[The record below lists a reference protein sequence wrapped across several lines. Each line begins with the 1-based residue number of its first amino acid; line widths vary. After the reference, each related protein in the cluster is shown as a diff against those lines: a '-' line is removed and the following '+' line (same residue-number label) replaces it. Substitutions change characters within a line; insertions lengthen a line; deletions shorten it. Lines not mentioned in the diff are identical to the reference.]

1 MIGNMA
7 SGMER
12 LIIEHEHFLSEVL
25 LHAVASSKSGDM
37 KESIHAASL
46 KSV

>member
-1 MIGNMA
+1 MSGNMA

-12 LIIEHEHFLSEVL
+12 MIIEHEHFLSEVL

-37 KESIHAASL
+37 NESIHAA
-46 KSV
+46 KVA